1 MWRLLTDQTT
11 EPAFNLAVEEAILRH
26 RKDGLGQDTLRVW
39 RNDRSVIVGC
49 HTNTNEEVDLE
60 TCRKMGMRVLRR
72 TSGGG
77 AVYQDLG
84 NINYSI
90 IAKDESLNLAYD
102 VLDVY
107 RTFSDTVLRALN
119 SLNIYADFCPPNII
133 LLNGKKISGLAQHR
147 FYDTILFHG
156 TLLMNTNLQT
166 LSAVLLKP
174 KHEVTNISNEL
185 SSCPD
190 LEDVSNALAKGF
202 HDSFGVQFSQG
213 SLESSEIA
221 LAEELREVK
230 YSTDRW
236 NIQSSERIEYG

>member
-49 HTNTNEEVDLE
+49 HTDTNEEVDLE
-60 TCRKMGMRVLRR
+60 TCRKMGMNVLRR

-90 IAKDESLNLAYD
+90 IAKDGSLGLAHD
-102 VLDVY
+102 ILAVY

-119 SLNIYADFCPPNII
+119 SLNIQADFCPPNII

-156 TLLMNTNLQT
+156 TLLVNTNLQT
-166 LSAVLLKP
+166 LSRVLLRP
-174 KHEVTNISNEL
+174 KHKVTNISIEL
-185 SSCPD
+185 SSYPD
-190 LEDVSNALAKGF
+190 VRDVSNALATGF
-202 HDSFGVQFSQG
+202 HESFGIQFVQG
-213 SLESSEIA
+213 RLESSEIA
-221 LAEELREVK
+221 LAEELRQVK

-236 NIQSSERIEYG
+236 NL

>member
-1 MWRLLTDQTT
+1 MWRLLTDRTT
-11 EPAFNLAVEEAILRH
+11 DPAFNLAVEEAILRR

-49 HTNTNEEVDLE
+49 HTNTSEEVDLE
-60 TCRKMGMRVLRR
+60 TCRKMGMMVLRR

-84 NINYSI
+84 NINYTI
-90 IAKDESLNLAYD
+90 VVKDGSLSLAYD
-102 VLDVY
+102 VLNVY
-107 RTFSDTVLRALN
+107 RTFSETVLKALN
-119 SLNIYADFCPPNII
+119 SLNIQADFCPPNII

-156 TLLMNTNLQT
+156 TLLVNSDLQT
-166 LSAVLLKP
+166 LSTVLLKP
-174 KHEVTNISNEL
+174 KHKVTNISIEL
-185 SSCPD
+185 SNYPD
-190 LEDVSNALAKGF
+190 VEDVSNALAKGI
-202 HDSFGVQFSQG
+202 HESFGVQFSQG

-236 NIQSSERIEYG
+236 NL

>member
-1 MWRLLTDQTT
+1 MWRLLTDETT

-49 HTNTNEEVDLE
+49 HTDTNEEVDLE
-60 TCRKMGMRVLRR
+60 TCRKMGMNVLRR

-90 IAKDESLNLAYD
+90 IAKDGSLGLAHD
-102 VLDVY
+102 ILAVY
-107 RTFSDTVLRALN
+107 RTFSDTVLGALN
-119 SLNIYADFCPPNII
+119 SLNIQADFCPPNII

-156 TLLMNTNLQT
+156 TLLVNTNLQT
-166 LSAVLLKP
+166 LSRVLLRP
-174 KHEVTNISNEL
+174 KHKVTNISIEL
-185 SSCPD
+185 SSYPD
-190 LEDVSNALAKGF
+190 VRDVSNALATGF
-202 HDSFGVQFSQG
+202 HESFGIQFVQG
-213 SLESSEIA
+213 GLETSEIA
-221 LAEELREVK
+221 LAEELRQVK

-236 NIQSSERIEYG
+236 NL

>member
-1 MWRLLTDQTT
+1 
-11 EPAFNLAVEEAILRH
+11 
-26 RKDGLGQDTLRVW
+26 
-39 RNDRSVIVGC
+39 
-49 HTNTNEEVDLE
+49 
-60 TCRKMGMRVLRR
+60 
-72 TSGGG
+72 
-77 AVYQDLG
+77 
-84 NINYSI
+84 
-90 IAKDESLNLAYD
+90 
-102 VLDVY
+102 
-107 RTFSDTVLRALN
+107 
-119 SLNIYADFCPPNII
+119 
-133 LLNGKKISGLAQHR
+133 
-147 FYDTILFHG
+147 
-156 TLLMNTNLQT
+156 LLMNTNLQT